1 MLLAHVA
8 SGPAASGAS
17 LVAASRLLAKAS
29 RMLVKAFRLLAEAFR
44 QYAGAFRQQAE
55 TFRQHAEA
63 FRQHAGSFR
72 QHAKASRQHAEASR
86 QQAKPS
92 RQHAEAFRQ
101 QAGSWPGPRP
111 TGAGPA
117 RTFGFYAR
125 PPMENA
131 IKFLR
136 IQNFKSI
143 KDVTLHPRRVN
154 LIIGEPNVGKSNLLE
169 AMTLLGSITYEPTE
183 RFLGSFIRYEEPRQ
197 LFYDNLVGNTI
208 KVETDRDVAVVF
220 FDKREKEFGYFFIN
234 NVFYNQ
240 LQNDLSIETKIVGLQ
255 ASASEILHRLP
266 NGYDEVVSE
275 HFDKYRI
282 DKLIHTRFQSQ
293 AIFTGGNRVGLSQ
306 FWDAYD
312 RPPQPYSY
320 LKNTLINQD
329 SNDYYLAPPYGTN
342 LVEIIQN
349 HPALRQEISRMFER
363 YGQKLQ
369 LRVAERKL
377 EVIKDQDGMTYSYP
391 YSSVADT
398 LQRIIFYLAAIESND
413 DAVLLFEEP
422 EAHSFPVYVARLGR
436 RIAESRNNQ
445 FFVDTHSPYLV
456 TELMERM
463 LPDETQAG
471 ELAIFAA
478 YYDDH
483 QTKLHQ
489 LSDDEVRSI
498 REDGIDVFYNMKR
511 FTTSAPDA

>member
-1 MLLAHVA
+1 
-8 SGPAASGAS
+8 
-17 LVAASRLLAKAS
+17 
-29 RMLVKAFRLLAEAFR
+29 
-44 QYAGAFRQQAE
+44 
-55 TFRQHAEA
+55 
-63 FRQHAGSFR
+63 
-72 QHAKASRQHAEASR
+72 
-86 QQAKPS
+86 
-92 RQHAEAFRQ
+92 
-101 QAGSWPGPRP
+101 
-111 TGAGPA
+111 
-117 RTFGFYAR
+117 
-125 PPMENA
+125 MENA

-169 AMTLLGSITYEPTE
+169 AMTLLGSITYEPTD

-208 KVETDRDVAVVF
+208 KVETDEDVAVVTF
-220 FDKREKEFGYFFIN
+220 NKESKEFTYLLCNTDYYIEVLEKERLLPEAIELPQEVEVVLRNVHSVHEILDSVKKVSLTRLIRQTFDKEGYVTINTDERDVILSWGTEFGERTKPYTFSKAGVLN
-234 NVFYNQ
+234 E
-240 LQNDLSIETKIVGLQ
+240 ET
-255 ASASEILHRLP
+255 
-266 NGYDEVVSE
+266 
-275 HFDKYRI
+275 
-282 DKLIHTRFQSQ
+282 
-293 AIFTGGNRVGLSQ
+293 GNT
-306 FWDAYD
+306 F
-312 RPPQPYSY
+312 
-320 LKNTLINQD
+320 
-329 SNDYYLAPPYGTN
+329 LAPPHGAN
-342 LVEIIQN
+342 LVEVIQT
-349 HPALRQEISRMFER
+349 HAPLRREIARMFER
-363 YGQKLQ
+363 YGQKLN
-369 LRVAERKL
+369 LRIDKRKL

-445 FFVDTHSPYLV
+445 FFIDTHSPYLV
-456 TELMERM
+456 TEILERM
-463 LPDETQAG
+463 LPDAEQAG

-478 YYDDH
+478 YYHDH

-511 FTTSAPDA
+511 FTTGAADA

>member
-1 MLLAHVA
+1 
-8 SGPAASGAS
+8 
-17 LVAASRLLAKAS
+17 
-29 RMLVKAFRLLAEAFR
+29 
-44 QYAGAFRQQAE
+44 
-55 TFRQHAEA
+55 
-63 FRQHAGSFR
+63 
-72 QHAKASRQHAEASR
+72 
-86 QQAKPS
+86 
-92 RQHAEAFRQ
+92 
-101 QAGSWPGPRP
+101 
-111 TGAGPA
+111 
-117 RTFGFYAR
+117 
-125 PPMENA
+125 MENA

-169 AMTLLGSITYEPTE
+169 AMTLLGSITYEPTD

-208 KVETDRDVAVVF
+208 KVETDRDVAVLM
-220 FDKREKEFGYFFIN
+220 FDKGPVKFKYVFCNAGFYSALAGFSKKVAINQSVQALDMTVARKAGMGEESWNVAEDEFPTKFIYTTFEKQSVSNVDRRGKFIEHWD
-234 NVFYNQ
+234 VSPTDVPPRAYSFYKKAPIN
-240 LQNDLSIETKIVGLQ
+240 E
-255 ASASEILHRLP
+255 EI
-266 NGYDEVVSE
+266 
-275 HFDKYRI
+275 
-282 DKLIHTRFQSQ
+282 
-293 AIFTGGNRVGLSQ
+293 GN
-306 FWDAYD
+306 
-312 RPPQPYSY
+312 SY
-320 LKNTLINQD
+320 L
-329 SNDYYLAPPYGTN
+329 SSPHGTN
-342 LVEIIQN
+342 LIEVIQT
-349 HPALRQEISRMFER
+349 HAPLRQEIARMFER

-369 LRVAERKL
+369 LRVDERKL

-445 FFVDTHSPYLV
+445 FFIDTHSPYLV
-456 TELMERM
+456 TEILERM
-463 LPDETQAG
+463 LPDETAAG

-478 YYDDH
+478 YYHDH

-511 FTTSAPDA
+511 FTTGAADA

>member
-1 MLLAHVA
+1 LAVADSLLATA
-8 SGPAASGAS
+8 DS
-17 LVAASRLLAKAS
+17 LSATAKNVLATADRLSATAKNVLATADKLLAMANKPSATAD
-29 RMLVKAFRLLAEAFR
+29 KLLASPNNLCATRPACRERAIIR
-44 QYAGAFRQQAE
+44 PAG
-55 TFRQHAEA
+55 H
-63 FRQHAGSFR
+63 
-72 QHAKASRQHAEASR
+72 
-86 QQAKPS
+86 
-92 RQHAEAFRQ
+92 
-101 QAGSWPGPRP
+101 
-111 TGAGPA
+111 GAGVYIWATPPA
-117 RTFGFYAR
+117 
-125 PPMENA
+125 PMENA

-208 KVETDRDVAVVF
+208 KVETDELVAGLV
-220 FDKREKEFGYFFIN
+220 FDKRNEQFHYLFGRAEYYKDILDDTFPRAKSRSIQVEMGIVASSLVQAQNSKGSSAKAMRLLFTQISFRVDGKTEVDEMAIDRYRQYGVSSKHISKPYIFKKSVAINWETGSLYLTPPHGSNLIEVIQTHAPLRKE
-234 NVFYNQ
+234 VA
-240 LQNDLSIETKIVGLQ
+240 K
-255 ASASEILHRLP
+255 
-266 NGYDEVVSE
+266 
-275 HFDKYRI
+275 
-282 DKLIHTRFQSQ
+282 
-293 AIFTGGNRVGLSQ
+293 
-306 FWDAYD
+306 
-312 RPPQPYSY
+312 
-320 LKNTLINQD
+320 
-329 SNDYYLAPPYGTN
+329 
-342 LVEIIQN
+342 
-349 HPALRQEISRMFER
+349 MFER
-363 YGQKLQ
+363 YGQKLN
-369 LRVAERKL
+369 LRIDERKL

-422 EAHSFPVYVARLGR
+422 EAHLFPVYVARLGR

-445 FFVDTHSPYLV
+445 FFIDTHSPYLV
-456 TELMERM
+456 TEILERM
-463 LPDETQAG
+463 LPDEAAAG

-478 YYDDH
+478 YYHDH

-511 FTTSAPDA
+511 FTTGAADA